1 MERLPIRKETI
12 YTLLEFYDLMARTR
26 EVKKAMAE
34 DIFAGRP
41 GMENGRQDLN
51 NALDTLL
58 AMPRDGFDPLRLRQV
73 LALDGKGVAVDLAYE
88 KTELLKDL
96 QFIDLDEASF
106 VRFLG
111 TIHPDFE
118 RYVQEGVCLL
128 QGKRFRAF
136 ITDRDGTVNN
146 YCGRYRS
153 SIQSLYNAV
162 FLARFARNAC
172 EFPILLTSAPLA
184 SPGVVDVSVMPTG
197 AMILAASKGREYLGL
212 DGKRHAYHIE
222 DAKQAVLDAFNEKI
236 SALLEKPEKNKFTL
250 IGSGLQFKFGQT
262 TIARQDISRSVT
274 EQESQTLLDQIED
287 MVREVDPE
295 GADLRIE
302 DTGLDVEVILTFETA
317 GGMVKDFDKGDSVR
331 YLDETLGIG
340 MEQGPHL
347 VCGDTPSDLPML
359 QAAMEKNPDETYGV
373 FVTKKPE
380 LAERVREIC
389 PRSVVVPE
397 PDILVTMLGR
407 LA

>member
-1 MERLPIRKETI
+1 MERLPIEKQTI
-12 YTLLEFYDLMARTR
+12 YTLLEFYELMAKTR

-41 GMENGRQDLN
+41 GMENGRQDLK

-58 AMPRDGFDPLRLRQV
+58 EIPRDGADPAGLRQI
-73 LALDGKGVAVDLAYE
+73 LTLDGKAVAVDLVYE

-96 QFIDLDEASF
+96 QFIDHDEPAF
-106 VRFLG
+106 VEFLG

-118 RYVQEGVCLL
+118 KHVNQGVELL

-162 FLARFARNAC
+162 FLARFAKNAC
-172 EFPILLTSAPLA
+172 EYPILLTSAPLA

-212 DGKRHAYHIE
+212 DGRRHAYHIE
-222 DAKQAVLDAFNEKI
+222 EEKQAVLDAFNERI
-236 SALLEKPEKNKFTL
+236 ASLLQEPEKSKFTL

-262 TIARQDISRSVT
+262 TIARQDISRSIS
-274 EQESQTLLDQIED
+274 EEESLALLREIED
-287 MVREVDPE
+287 LVGFIDPD
-295 GADLRIE
+295 GQHLRIE

-317 GGMVKDFDKGDSVR
+317 EGTLKDFDKGDSVR
-331 YLDETLGIG
+331 YLDATLGIQ
-340 MEQGPHL
+340 MDKGPHL
-347 VCGDTPSDLPML
+347 VCGDTLSDLPML
-359 QAAMEKNPDETYGV
+359 ETAMQKNPDETYGV
-373 FVTKKPE
+373 FVTKNPE
-380 LAERVREIC
+380 LDARVREIC
-389 PRSVVVPE
+389 PRSVVVPQ
-397 PDILVTMLGR
+397 PDMLVTMLGR

>member
-1 MERLPIRKETI
+1 MERLPIETDTI
-12 YTLLEFYDLMARTR
+12 YTLLEFYDLMAATR

-41 GMENGRQDLN
+41 GMENGRQDLK
-51 NALDTLL
+51 NALDILL
-58 AMPRDGFDPLRLRQV
+58 ALPRDGSDPSGLRQV
-73 LALDGKGVAVDLAYE
+73 LALDGKAIAVDLAYE

-96 QFIDLDEASF
+96 QFIDHDEPAF
-106 VRFLG
+106 VNFLG

-118 RYVQEGVCLL
+118 MHVCEGVELL
-128 QGKRFRAF
+128 KGKRFRAF

-153 SIQSLYNAV
+153 SIQPLYNAV
-162 FLARFARNAC
+162 FLARFAQNAC
-172 EFPILLTSAPLA
+172 EYPVLLTSAPLA

-197 AMILAASKGREYLGL
+197 SMILAASKGREYLGL
-212 DGKRHAYHIE
+212 DGERHAYHIE
-222 DAKQAVLDAFNEKI
+222 DEKQAVLDAFNEKVA
-236 SALLEKPEKNKFTL
+236 SLLQQPGMNKFSL

-274 EQESQTLLDQIED
+274 DQESLDLLQDIEEL
-287 MVREVDPE
+287 VRLVDPARE
-295 GADLRIE
+295 HLRIE

-331 YLDETLGIG
+331 YLDATLGIQ
-340 MEQGPHL
+340 MDKGPHL

-359 QAAMEKNPDETYGV
+359 EAAMQMNPDDTYGV
-373 FVTKKPE
+373 FVTKNPE
-380 LAERVREIC
+380 LAARVRETC
-389 PRSVVVPE
+389 PRSVVVPQ
-397 PDILVTMLGR
+397 PDMLVAMLGR